1 MMMRF
6 VLSIVN
12 GILLLLLRRQ
22 IISLNLLHLFFD
34 VCTLWFG
41 VLVADFRD
49 LLHAFFRG
57 FVCGEARSV
66 ARSFCAAIGRCSIL
80 LLILCVRRNDN
91 LMTFPIALRWDN
103 LMHRH
108 LNKLTTGN
116 LRCHSFLVRVLWFYL
131 LIIILNHR
139 VGFPLV
145 ILIKTRL
152 HPNINEPSIV
162 HQVSYRI
169 PRHQMRRMHNIP
181 WCPSRVLT
189 HTPHMRLIHARL
201 GFDLLGLRL
210 VAG

>member
-6 VLSIVN
+6 GLSIVN
-12 GILLLLLRRQ
+12 GILLLLRRQ
-22 IISLNLLHLFFD
+22 IISLNFLHLFFD

-41 VLVADFRD
+41 VLIADFRD

-57 FVCGEARSV
+57 FLCGEAWCV
-66 ARSFCAAIGRCSIL
+66 ARSFAAAISRCSIL
-80 LLILCVRRNDN
+80 LLTLCVRRNDN

-108 LNKLTTGN
+108 LDKLTTGN
-116 LRCHSFLVRVLWFYL
+116 LRSHSFLVRVLWFYL
-131 LIIILNHR
+131 IIIILNHR

-152 HPNINEPSIV
+152 HPNINELSIV

-169 PRHQMRRMHNIP
+169 SRHQMRRMHNIP
-181 WCPSRVLT
+181 RCPSRVLA
-189 HTPHMRLIHARL
+189 HTPHVRLINARL
-201 GFDLLGLRL
+201 GPNLLGLRL